1 MSIAPH
7 TSIEAVVDAKPL
19 GDFQDRTHA
28 WTSVE
33 KHRRHRSKRNL
44 LRQAHTLQ
52 TKCKRHVGAALWT
65 KGSHHMSRKEGVR
78 SDEMERIKEKNG
90 GLFCDGHATWPQV
103 AGTEGRS

>member
-1 MSIAPH
+1 MPIAPH

-33 KHRRHRSKRNL
+33 KHRRRRSKRNL
-44 LRQAHTLQ
+44 LRQAHTLR
-52 TKCKRHVGAALWT
+52 TNRKRHAEAALWI

-90 GLFCDGHATWPQV
+90 GLFCDGRAAWPQV